1 MDNAARVPEEHF
13 FTTHDGFQL
22 FYRFW
27 PALETNEQE
36 DPGAVLLFHRGHEH
50 GGRMAHLV
58 DELALPEQAF
68 FAWDCPWSWAI
79 TGRQRRQ
86 PLLRYQCPRH
96 SDLCGTHRA
105 QTWFQPRA
113 AVCGGPKC
121 RCRAGQH
128 LVHDYAPSIRA
139 LVLASPA
146 FSVKLYVPLAI
157 PGLKLLRSLKG
168 NFFVNSYVKAKLL
181 THDPCQ
187 TIQL

>member
-68 FAWDCPWSWAI
+68 SP
-79 TGRQRRQ
+79 
-86 PLLRYQCPRH
+86 
-96 SDLCGTHRA
+96 GTPVVMGNHRA
-105 QTWFQPRA
+105 PEATAP
-113 AVCGGPKC
+113 P
-121 RCRAGQH
+121 
-128 LVHDYAPSIRA
+128 LVPVFATFR
-139 LVLASPA
+139 
-146 FSVKLYVPLAI
+146 PLW
-157 PGLKLLRSLKG
+157 
-168 NFFVNSYVKAKLL
+168 N
-181 THDPCQ
+181 T
-187 TIQL
+187 